1 MMMVMASLFGV
12 YSVGM
17 SDDVLTPGGQVKAIG
32 EGVEHATTGI
42 SKLVTSISE
51 AVRSGNGTRGKRAIF
66 RKSVRDVRRLFG
78 DDVLSKVEEHA
89 LACEYV
95 RTVNGFENLNAVGC
109 KTEDACRAGNVD
121 MSGIDRILPD
131 WWDAFMEGVFH
142 AYNENVQN
150 MWADLLT
157 GEIDSPGSFSK
168 RALRTLT
175 DMSADEAEL
184 FRYLC
189 SWSVEWRT
197 EDRDRWRPLPLL
209 ATRTDNLGDGTVYAN
224 GPWHRELAPLE
235 HASLTSQANG
245 DVYAGDIA
253 FESPLHVR
261 YRPQGKWVELTLKP
275 TNASSRFGSGYA
287 FTAVGVELSAL
298 CDSDLGSADGLEELA
313 TEYAEM
319 GGYEI
324 VRRGDG
330 EPDSD

>member
-1 MMMVMASLFGV
+1 
-12 YSVGM
+12 M
-17 SDDVLTPGGQVKAIG
+17 SDVISAVSAAGKIVDVAEKGSGVLGHIADYWGLGRWLDRRSRSKDVDAAVKVYESLYGTDMPKELKDLVYAMYLTEARKLGNVIEVFSIVRGSRRGRENDGTVPERPWLDVYFDGAS
-32 EGVEHATTGI
+32 HAYDG
-42 SKLVTSISE
+42 
-51 AVRSGNGTRGKRAIF
+51 
-66 RKSVRDVRRLFG
+66 DVR
-78 DDVLSKVEEHA
+78 A
-89 LACEYV
+89 
-95 RTVNGFENLNAVGC
+95 
-109 KTEDACRAGNVD
+109 
-121 MSGIDRILPD
+121 
-131 WWDAFMEGVFH
+131 
-142 AYNENVQN
+142 
-150 MWADLLT
+150 MWAQLLN
-157 GEIDSPGSFSK
+157 GEIDSPGSFSM

-175 DMSADEAEL
+175 DMSANEAEL

-209 ATRTDNLGDGTVYAN
+209 ATQTDNLGDGTVYAN

-235 HASLTSQANG
+235 HANLTSQANG

-253 FESPLHVR
+253 FESPLHMR
-261 YRPQGKWVELTLKP
+261 YRSQGKWVELTLKP

-298 CDSDLGSADGLEELA
+298 CDSELGSADGLEELV